1 MDVPSH
7 AVYIRDESMRA
18 LQPPLENKV
27 LLKGRCIEKVIG
39 GCFLT
44 CNEFLIYLKWTQ
56 ICSSM
61 KNDHNDAEYKAEW
74 MDFFR
79 QIGREEVGCFLLLL
93 SPHPKS
99 V

>member
-1 MDVPSH
+1 MDTN
-7 AVYIRDESMRA
+7 MQ
-18 LQPPLENKV
+18 L
-27 LLKGRCIEKVIG
+27 
-39 GCFLT
+39 
-44 CNEFLIYLKWTQ
+44 
-56 ICSSM
+56 M